1 MADNEMRNSADIE
14 TEVAVKDVRG
24 RAQKIDARRALE
36 NILDILKNTP
46 NYFKWVSSPEKENEG
61 EAPSFLLRVPKKDG
75 EMADEQV
82 QIVHICRPI
91 LMWEAVAEKDPERT
105 VAHTGYVKDGACLRC
120 KFKAPERLDA
130 HFGNLIKLLNLGKEI
145 S

>member
-1 MADNEMRNSADIE
+1 MAERELRTEADVE
-14 TEVAVKDVRG
+14 TEVAIKAIQDEASPV
-24 RAQKIDARRALE
+24 DARRAL
-36 NILDILKNTP
+36 NSILDILKNTP
-46 NYFKWVSSPEKENEG
+46 NYFKWINPPVGDDEQDV
-61 EAPSFLLRVPKKDG
+61 PSWVLRVPKKDG
-75 EMADEQV
+75 EMSEENV

-120 KFKAPERLDA
+120 KVQAPPTLNA
-130 HFGNLIKLLNLGKEI
+130 YFGQLIKLLSLGKDI